1 MDSPNETCPLC
12 GSVIPRTKFV
22 EITRIREQ
30 EQKKLADTEAEIRRM
45 LEQKFLRDLEA
56 AKQAAEKRLN
66 EEAEKRV
73 AAIAAERDRGLQK
86 VKQLEDQEAS
96 LRKQTE
102 EDAQKRKALEEKH
115 QQDLKIRTEAAAKR
129 AAEEAEK
136 RLTIV
141 AAERDRNLQKV
152 KQLEDREAA
161 LRKQTEEDAQKRKA
175 LEEKHQR
182 DLKTQTEAA
191 AKRAAE
197 EAEKRL
203 TMVAAERDRN
213 LQKVKQLEDREAALR
228 KQTEE
233 DAQKRKALEEKHRRD
248 LKTQTEA
255 AAKRA
260 AEEAEKRLTIVAAE
274 RDRTLQKV
282 KQLEEREAAIRKEA
296 TEEAQRS
303 AQKEL
308 DQERLILKQA
318 QDTALLKKEG
328 EFGRERESWQKKI
341 QDMQR
346 QLEQKTANQLGDGA
360 ELDLLETLREAF
372 RDDRITPVPKGRA
385 GADIHHY
392 VMHKGETC
400 GLIIYDSKNH
410 QDWRDHF
417 ATKLRDDR
425 IEAKAEYAILSTAAF
440 PKGKKGLC
448 VESDVIVVSPAQAV
462 HVAGLLRQALVTM
475 HVRGLSQ
482 KERAGKTNKLYQYI
496 TSGEYAQRF
505 SHVSALTEE
514 LLGVDVKEQGDH
526 GRVWKKRGELLIK
539 QRDALREIDT
549 EIAAIVESD
558 TDSKPLAASPSDTM
572 EKSLFSRN

>member
-12 GSVIPRTKFV
+12 GSAIPRTKFV

-30 EQKKLADTEAEIRRM
+30 EQKKLADAEAEIRRT
-45 LEQKFLRDLEA
+45 LEQEFLRDLEA
-56 AKQAAEKRLN
+56 ERQAAEKRAN
-66 EEAEKRV
+66 EEAQKRV

-86 VKQLEDQEAS
+86 VKQLEDQETA
-96 LRKQTE
+96 LRKHAE
-102 EDAQKRKALEEKH
+102 EEAQKRKALEGKY
-115 QQDLKIRTEAAAKR
+115 QQ
-129 AAEEAEK
+129 
-136 RLTIV
+136 
-141 AAERDRNLQKV
+141 
-152 KQLEDREAA
+152 
-161 LRKQTEEDAQKRKA
+161 
-175 LEEKHQR
+175 

-203 TMVAAERDRN
+203 TVVATERDRS
-213 LQKVKQLEDREAALR
+213 LQKVKQLQDQEAALR

-233 DAQKRKALEEKHRRD
+233 EAQKRKALEGKYQQD

-260 AEEAEKRLTIVAAE
+260 AEEAEKRLTVVAAE
-274 RDRTLQKV
+274 RDRNLQKV
-282 KQLEEREAAIRKEA
+282 KQLEEQEATIRKEA
-296 TEEAQRS
+296 AAEAERK
-303 AQKEL
+303 AKKEL

-318 QDTALLKKEG
+318 QDSALLKQQV
-328 EFGRERESWQKKI
+328 EFDHERQSWQEKFQKV
-341 QDMQR
+341 QR
-346 QLEQKTANQLGDGA
+346 QLEQKTAQQLGDGA
-360 ELDLLETLREAF
+360 ELDLFEILQKAF
-372 RDDRITPVPKGRA
+372 LSEGDRITRVPKGRA

-392 VMHKGETC
+392 VLHKGEAC

-410 QDWRDHF
+410 QEWRDHF

-448 VESDVIVVSPAQAV
+448 VESDVIVVTPAQAAQ
-462 HVAGLLRQALVTM
+462 VAGLLRQALITM

-496 TSGEYAQRF
+496 ASGEYAQRS

-514 LLGVDVKEQGDH
+514 LLSIDVQEQSAH
-526 GRVWKKRGELLIK
+526 SKVWKKRGELLIK
-539 QRDALREIDT
+539 QRTALREIDT
-549 EIAAIVESD
+549 EIAAIIEGDAESRL
-558 TDSKPLAASPSDTM
+558 PAA
-572 EKSLFSRN
+572 